1 MTPHENRLNV
11 TVLMVGHKICFCGEI
26 WLIIRIIP
34 VTPSYLEHCDT
45 EKCSAIHPSGSSS
58 LITVVLETRTLIVQ
72 YKEDTI

>member
-1 MTPHENRLNV
+1 MTPHENRLNE
-11 TVLMVGHKICFCGEI
+11 TVLMVGHKKF
-26 WLIIRIIP
+26 LANYPRIIP

-45 EKCSAIHPSGSSS
+45 EKCSAMHPSGSSS